1 MDPLY
6 FRLLNNQCYA
16 WLLPRSPLRK
26 SIGFQ
31 NLLCS
36 HYLKWKFQ
44 TKKYPVQVFLT
55 FFLSRYL
62 LPLNR
67 KYVGKN
73 RLKLWP
79 ILFLSIQKPGKKKIS
94 GGRSKK
100 SFLHSPSNMV
110 KNSYIFESM
119 HVQPCIWVC
128 FLLADLQVTLEQEE
142 QFTFSKRQQ
151 IHS

>member
-1 MDPLY
+1 MA
-6 FRLLNNQCYA
+6 N
-16 WLLPRSPLRK
+16 
-26 SIGFQ
+26 II
-31 NLLCS
+31 
-36 HYLKWKFQ
+36 LKHSETWQ
-44 TKKYPVQVFLT
+44 
-55 FFLSRYL
+55 
-62 LPLNR
+62 
-67 KYVGKN
+67 
-73 RLKLWP
+73 
-79 ILFLSIQKPGKKKIS
+79 KKIS